1 VKLKLSTSSVAAT
14 THPYPT
20 FSDPLWNAAVQDVRF
35 RLNGG
40 AMKGLIRVLRW
51 LRSLALTAR

>member
-35 RLNGG
+35 RLNRG
-40 AMKGLIRVLRW
+40 AIKVVIRVLRW
-51 LRSLALTAR
+51 LRSLALTAS